1 MNDVYLDVLIF
12 ENMIMNYVILHITS
26 LTASRCS
33 RWYRLLAG
41 AAIGTL
47 YAILSLWL
55 SAFLHALLG
64 KILLSA
70 LMVIVAYFPKKFKD
84 FLRLSAIFYG
94 VTFLFA
100 GISFGILLTG
110 KVKSASNILAT
121 VCVGYLLVLVIAR
134 CIQKHRHAEQSAAQ
148 VFIQFERT
156 ADNGVWLPAM
166 IDTGNSLR
174 DPFTGTSVIVAELEA
189 LAALL
194 PKEVSES
201 IRENGTG
208 DILNSASVVCTA
220 KGWER
225 RFRLIPYHSVGHEN
239 GILPGFKADVVRVSE
254 DGGEGAELNDVVVCL
269 YEKAL
274 SEDEQ
279 YRALLAPDMIA

>member
-1 MNDVYLDVLIF
+1 MNDVYIDVLIF
-12 ENMIMNYVILHITS
+12 ENMVMNYVILHITS
-26 LTASRCS
+26 LVASRRS
-33 RWYRLLAG
+33 KWYRILAG
-41 AAIGTL
+41 SAIGTF
-47 YAILSLWL
+47 YAVLSLWL
-55 SAFLHALLG
+55 SAFLHALIG

-70 LMVIVAYFPKKFKD
+70 LMVLVTYFPRKIKD

-100 GISFGILLTG
+100 GISFAVLLTG
-110 KVKSASNILAT
+110 RVKSASNILAT

-134 CIQKHRHAEQSAAQ
+134 CIQKRKHADQCAAK
-148 VFIQFERT
+148 VFIQFDKA
-156 ADNGVWLPAM
+156 ADNGVWLPAI

-174 DPFTGTSVIVAELEA
+174 DPFTGTSVIVAELGA
-189 LAALL
+189 LENLL
-194 PKEVSES
+194 PEELLKYL
-201 IRENGTG
+201 RENGSS
-208 DILNSASVVCTA
+208 DILNDASAISSV

-225 RFRLIPYHSVGHEN
+225 RFRLIPYNSVGNEN

-254 DGGEGAELNDVVVCL
+254 DSGAGAELNDVVVCL

-274 SEDEQ
+274 SEDEK

>member
-1 MNDVYLDVLIF
+1 MNDVYIDVLIF
-12 ENMIMNYVILHITS
+12 ENMVMNYVILHITA
-26 LTASRCS
+26 LIASRRS
-33 RWYRLLAG
+33 KWYRMAAG

-47 YAILSLWL
+47 YAVLSLWL

-70 LMVIVAYFPKKFKD
+70 LMVAVTYFPRKLRD

-110 KVKSASNILAT
+110 RVRSASNILAT
-121 VCVGYLLVLVIAR
+121 VCVGYLLVVVIAR
-134 CIQKHRHAEQSAAQ
+134 CIQKRRHAEQSAAQ

-156 ADNGVWLPAM
+156 ADNGVWLPAI

-174 DPFTGTSVIVAELEA
+174 DPFTGTSVIVAELSA
-189 LAALL
+189 LETLL
-194 PKEVSES
+194 PDSVLTHL
-201 IRENGTG
+201 RENGTD
-208 DILNSASVVCTA
+208 DILNDAAVISAA

-225 RFRLIPYHSVGHEN
+225 RFRLIPYNSVGNEN

-254 DGGEGAELNDVVVCL
+254 QSGTDAEWNDVVVCL
-269 YEKAL
+269 YEKSL
-274 SEDEQ
+274 SEDEK